1 MISQGKPMIT
11 TRIHHVA
18 ARLIGVVAALGGVL
32 GVLTLAD
39 AVSIPMLALVLMLVS
54 GATVLVAVLSKPLWE
69 GCRAGFVNR
78 IADGSLIWLALATN
92 LTALWSLTAYLTLAL
107 VAALCLVTRIALH
120 SRIERDSSILAQ
132 LNSTRSIAIMK

>member
-1 MISQGKPMIT
+1 MIT
-11 TRIHHVA
+11 NRIHHAA

-54 GATVLVAVLSKPLWE
+54 GATVLAAVLSKPLWE
-69 GCRAGFVNR
+69 GRRAGFVNR

-92 LTALWSLTAYLTLAL
+92 LTALWSLTAYLTLTL

-132 LNSTRSIAIMK
+132 LNSTRSVAIMK

>member
-1 MISQGKPMIT
+1 MIT
-11 TRIHHVA
+11 NRIHHAA

-32 GVLTLAD
+32 GVLILAR

-54 GATVLVAVLSKPLWE
+54 GATVLVAVLSKPLRE
-69 GCRAGFVNR
+69 GRRAGFVNR

-92 LTALWSLTAYLTLAL
+92 LTALWSLPAYLTLTL
-107 VAALCLVTRIALH
+107 VAALCLVTRIALQ
-120 SRIERDSSILAQ
+120 SRIERDSSPLAQ

>member
-1 MISQGKPMIT
+1 MIT
-11 TRIHHVA
+11 NRIHHAA

-32 GVLTLAD
+32 GVLIPAD

-54 GATVLVAVLSKPLWE
+54 GATVLAAVLSKPLWE
-69 GCRAGFVNR
+69 GRRAGFANR

-92 LTALWSLTAYLTLAL
+92 LTALWSLTAYLTLTL